1 MKNISL
7 FLAFK
12 YFRSRGNGFV
22 SFHSGMA
29 IFGIAIGV
37 LILILVTSVMNGFQ
51 KELKERILETIP
63 HASILG
69 NIDLDDYE
77 AVQEILYTNSEV
89 IGAAP
94 FIETQGLLSSGSFLK
109 GVYIYGVVP
118 EHENTVSTIN
128 EHIDSGAFDSLKEE
142 AYNLV
147 IGDILAY
154 QLGVSV
160 GDNVNVLVP
169 DTGLGIAGI
178 FPRTKKF
185 VVSGIFSIGAPE
197 LDQSVAYMGIEN
209 ASKLLRMN
217 RSISGVRIKYK
228 DLFSSNNQVRSDVAN
243 VRTENNNSFTT
254 TTWQQNYGT
263 LFEAIQNERFLV
275 ALMLFMLIILSA
287 YNLMSMLVMTVNEK
301 KPQIAIIMTMG
312 ATTRTVRN
320 IFLIFGGMVGSFGIL
335 IGSLSGLLIS
345 TNFGSLV
352 NFLEK
357 IFNTKFLQV
366 YFIDYFPID
375 IRFEWIT
382 GICVMTFLFCLLFTI
397 YPSRL
402 ASTVDPVEVLKYE

>member
-22 SFHSGMA
+22 SFHSAMA

-69 NIDLDDYE
+69 NIDLDEFE

-89 IGAAP
+89 IGVAP
-94 FIETQGLLSSGSFLK
+94 FIETQGVLSSGSFLK

-118 EHENTVSTIN
+118 DYENSVSTIN
-128 EHIDSGAFDSLKEE
+128 EHIDSGSFDSLEEE

-154 QLGVSV
+154 QLGIGV

-243 VRTENNNSFTT
+243 VRIENNNSFTT

-301 KPQIAIIMTMG
+301 KPQIAILMTMG

-345 TNFGSLV
+345 TNFGSII

-375 IRFEWIT
+375 IRFEWIA
-382 GICVMTFLFCLLFTI
+382 GICVVTFLFCLLFTI

-402 ASTVDPVEVLKYE
+402 ASTVDPIEVLKYE